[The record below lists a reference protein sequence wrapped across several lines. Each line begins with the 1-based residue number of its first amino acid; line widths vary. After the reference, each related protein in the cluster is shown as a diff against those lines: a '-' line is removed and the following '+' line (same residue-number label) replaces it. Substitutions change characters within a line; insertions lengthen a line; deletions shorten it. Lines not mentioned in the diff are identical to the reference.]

1 MPDMPQRE
9 HDSIQEGTPQLRQRL
24 EAQKKKRDSLNNN
37 REVAYLIHFATPLGT
52 SPRGMAQ
59 HYIGRTA
66 NLTRRIRE
74 HAVGVGA
81 RLPAAFAR
89 AGIGFEVTRVFYPG
103 PNQRPSDVERSL
115 KNQKRAKRLCPI
127 CSGANIRSTPYDR
140 KEKEE

>member
-1 MPDMPQRE
+1 MSE
-9 HDSIQEGTPQLRQRL
+9 YLLGHSISSAGPASVIVNGVFMTPHSMQS
-24 EAQKKKRDSLNNN
+24 ETI
-37 REVAYLIHFATPLGT
+37 YLLHFATPLGT